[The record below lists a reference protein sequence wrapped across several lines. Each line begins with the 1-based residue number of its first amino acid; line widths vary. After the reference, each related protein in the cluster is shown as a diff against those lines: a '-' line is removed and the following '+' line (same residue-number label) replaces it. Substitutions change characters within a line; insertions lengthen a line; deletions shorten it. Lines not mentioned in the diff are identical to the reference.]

1 MLAATHWG
9 KVMKSSL
16 LVSFG
21 LVPLFAS
28 PIMAADLPVKAPALK
43 AAPLYNWTGCYAGAH
58 FGSLFAQKDWGA
70 LGSHDDTGL
79 LVGGQLG
86 CNYQVSTWV
95 FGVQGDIAW
104 SDTSGSHGDQVNG
117 VDANLNPLFNDQS
130 KINSLSSVT
139 GRVGYAWDRLLT
151 YAKAGG
157 AWTHD
162 KYDILTNDSANATAS
177 TASETR
183 SGWTVGGGFEYGI
196 TNNLTMFFEYDF
208 YDFGTRTIGF
218 TGSSQLVDIRERASA
233 VKVGGNWKF
242 NW

>member
-1 MLAATHWG
+1 
-9 KVMKSSL
+9 MKSSL

-43 AAPLYNWTGCYAGAH
+43 ASPLYNWTGCYAGAH
-58 FGSLFAQKDWGA
+58 FGSLFAQKDWGV
-70 LGSHDDTGL
+70 LGSHDETGL

-104 SDTSGSHGDQVNG
+104 SDAEGTNVDQVSG
-117 VDANLNPLFNDQS
+117 GTDRS
-130 KINSLSSVT
+130 KIDSLSSVT

-162 KYDILTNDSANATAS
+162 KYDIFDGTTS

-183 SGWTVGGGFEYGI
+183 GGWTVGGGFEYGI
-196 TNNLTMFFEYDF
+196 TSNLSMFFEYDF

-218 TGSSQLVDIRERASA
+218 TTVTGSPQLVDIRERESV
-233 VKVGGNWKF
+233 VKVGANWKF

>member
-1 MLAATHWG
+1 
-9 KVMKSSL
+9 MKSSL

-21 LVPLFAS
+21 LVPLFAT

-43 AAPLYNWTGCYAGAH
+43 AAPLYNWTGCYGGAN

-70 LGSHDDTGL
+70 LGSHDETGL

-104 SDTSGSHGDQVNG
+104 SDASGTNVDQVSG
-117 VDANLNPLFNDQS
+117 GTDQS
-130 KINSLSSVT
+130 KIDSLSSVT

-162 KYDILTNDSANATAS
+162 KYDMFNNTTVS
-177 TASETR
+177 ASETR
-183 SGWTVGGGFEYGI
+183 SGWTVGGGFEYAI
-196 TNNLTMFFEYDF
+196 VSNLSMFFEYNF
-208 YDFGTRTIGF
+208 YDFGTRTVGF
-218 TGSSQLVDIRERASA
+218 TTAAGSSQLVDIRERESV
-233 VKVGGNWKF
+233 VKVGANWKF
-242 NW
+242 SW